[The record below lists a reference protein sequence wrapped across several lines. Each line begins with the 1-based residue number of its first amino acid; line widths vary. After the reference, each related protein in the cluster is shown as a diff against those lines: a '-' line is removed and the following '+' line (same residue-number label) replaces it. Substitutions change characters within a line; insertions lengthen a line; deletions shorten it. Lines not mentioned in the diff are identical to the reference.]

1 MLILTRRTGELIR
14 IGEGIQVVVLNINY
28 SQVKLGIDAPREVSI
43 YREEIYRQK
52 QMSGQL
58 VQVFEEQNV

>member
-28 SQVKLGIDAPREVSI
+28 SQVKLGIDAPRDISI
-43 YREEIYRQK
+43 YREEIYLQK
-52 QMSGQL
+52 KMDKEL
-58 VQVFEEQNV
+58 VQLFDD